1 MLRKNVKEIFV
12 TKHFKSLTKA
22 TFNGVD
28 NLSWAKKIIKKKV
41 KMEMRSGGKEV
52 DFQGGTY
59 SLKTINLNMFLLDI
73 YKNIF

>member
-1 MLRKNVKEIFV
+1 
-12 TKHFKSLTKA
+12 
-22 TFNGVD
+22 
-28 NLSWAKKIIKKKV
+28 
-41 KMEMRSGGKEV
+41 MEMRGGKEV

>member
-1 MLRKNVKEIFV
+1 
-12 TKHFKSLTKA
+12 
-22 TFNGVD
+22 
-28 NLSWAKKIIKKKV
+28 
-41 KMEMRSGGKEV
+41 MEMRSGGKEV